1 MSKDSDMNRR
11 KFMEIGIYTISGTI
25 AAVSGVALARFGVG
39 PSFEKEVSKWI
50 EIDARDL
57 EDAGGNFARVVLEWE
72 QKDGWLTTNA
82 KSLAYVKKVSANEV
96 VAINATCSHL
106 GCIVTWKDEN
116 NIFQCPCHDGRYDAE
131 GRVISGPPPRPL
143 RRHKTKI
150 EDGRILLAT
159 ETVPYGGDTHERV

>member
-57 EDAGGNFARVVLEWE
+57 EAAHPAGR
-72 QKDGWLTTNA
+72 
-82 KSLAYVKKVSANEV
+82 
-96 VAINATCSHL
+96 
-106 GCIVTWKDEN
+106 
-116 NIFQCPCHDGRYDAE
+116 
-131 GRVISGPPPRPL
+131 
-143 RRHKTKI
+143 
-150 EDGRILLAT
+150 
-159 ETVPYGGDTHERV
+159 